1 MRIAGLM
8 ISFGSLLVI
17 ILSLAPISSAAGAN
31 KMGTGVSAER
41 GKYLV
46 TIASCN
52 DCHTPLK
59 MTAQGPQP
67 DMTLL
72 LSGHPASLHMATP
85 PKTDEMWGWVGAMTM
100 TAFSGPWG
108 TSYAANLTPDMETG
122 LGAWSEA
129 AFIGAMRTGQHMG
142 AGRMIMPP
150 MPWMNIGKM
159 TDDDLKSVFAYL
171 KTIPPVKNQVPDVVE
186 PPKEK

>member
-1 MRIAGLM
+1 M

-142 AGRMIMPP
+142 AGRPIMPP

-171 KTIPPVKNQVPDVVE
+171 KTIPPVKNQVPDAAE
-186 PPKEK
+186 PPKGK